1 MMKQETSLV
10 PVRTYEASLVP
21 IAKYE
26 TSLDPNLEV

>member
-21 IAKYE
+21 IGKYE